1 MGMITYFCNKMGH
14 KRIWWYV
21 NFYTI
26 TEGKVSF
33 TDLVTYKLFAK
44 YIKGRFTVVRTMF
57 INIWVKSFT
66 FSTFSLAGIIKLMV
80 HLKIC
85 Q

>member
-1 MGMITYFCNKMGH
+1 MGMITYFCNKMDH

-21 NFYTI
+21 NFCTF

-44 YIKGRFTVVRTMF
+44 YIKGRFTEF
-57 INIWVKSFT
+57 IQF
-66 FSTFSLAGIIKLMV
+66 
-80 HLKIC
+80 
-85 Q
+85 

>member
-44 YIKGRFTVVRTMF
+44 YIKGRFTVVWTMF
-57 INIWVKSFT
+57 INIWEKSFT